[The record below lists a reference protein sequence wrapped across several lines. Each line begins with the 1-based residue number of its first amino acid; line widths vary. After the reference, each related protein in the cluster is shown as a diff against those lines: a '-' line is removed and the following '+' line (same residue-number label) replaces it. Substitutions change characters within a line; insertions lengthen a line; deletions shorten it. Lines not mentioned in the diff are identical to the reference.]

1 MIGNRFLSKKVSIVC
16 ADLETLLNKRTTLVL
31 KCNQL
36 KEILVTVQFTATSYC
51 NWTLTHNHL
60 AQIFR

>member
-16 ADLETLLNKRTTLVL
+16 EDPDTLLNKRTTLVL

-36 KEILVTVQFTATSYC
+36 KEILVTVQFLSYC